1 MKRLCLAAL
10 VLLVL
15 VGVWLAIATR
25 ENDAP
30 GSAPTGVGEPSGAT
44 LLARG
49 EYLTRAADC
58 AACHTTHDGRPFAG
72 GVAFK
77 LPFGTIYSS
86 NITSDL
92 ETGIGRWSEAEFERA
107 LHEGI
112 RKDGARLYPA
122 FPYTS
127 YTALSRG
134 DISAI
139 RTYLMSL
146 AAVRQP
152 NRENELRFPFNQ
164 RLLMTFWDAVFFKS
178 KRFESE
184 PERSV
189 DWNRGAYL
197 ATALGHCG
205 ECHTPRNMGFA
216 TKRGQEFAGS
226 VVDGWRAPN
235 ITPDRAHG
243 VGTWSEASLAE
254 YLTTGH
260 ADGHG
265 SAGGPMG
272 EAVEKS
278 LQYLSPE
285 DATALVAYLRSRPA
299 QVGKEPI
306 EVNPR
311 PSEALLSTAAAPATS
326 SGPQNA
332 LGRRVFA
339 WSCASCHAWNGQ
351 GRETPYASLVGA
363 RSVNDAKGTNVV
375 KMILQGA
382 HENIHGS
389 DVMMPSFST
398 YSDVE
403 IAAMANYVVSQFGGK
418 NGQVTADAVHQ
429 QRDSK

>member
-1 MKRLCLAAL
+1 MNRLGLAVLALLVVVGAWL
-10 VLLVL
+10 VL
-15 VGVWLAIATR
+15 ATR
-25 ENDAP
+25 ENDVP
-30 GSAPTGVGEPSGAT
+30 GSSPTAVGEPAGAT

-58 AACHTTHDGRPFAG
+58 VACHTTHDGRPFAG

-86 NITSDL
+86 NITSDPD
-92 ETGIGRWSEAEFERA
+92 TGIGRWSEADFKRA

-112 RKDGARLYPA
+112 RKDGEHLYPA

-127 YTALSRG
+127 YTELS
-134 DISAI
+134 SADVSAV

-152 NRENELRFPFNQ
+152 NRPNELSFPFNQ
-164 RLLMTFWDAVFFKS
+164 RVLMAFWNAAFFKS
-178 KRFESE
+178 KRFDAE
-184 PERSV
+184 PARSS

-205 ECHTPRNMGFA
+205 ECHTPRNIGFA
-216 TKRGQEFAGS
+216 TERGQEFAGS

-235 ITPDRAHG
+235 LTADQVHG
-243 VGTWSEASLAE
+243 VGAWSEASLAE

-278 LQYLSPE
+278 LQYLSPQ
-285 DATALVAYLRSRPA
+285 DAISLVAYLRSRPA
-299 QVGKEPI
+299 RAGEDPT

-311 PSEALLSTAAAPATS
+311 PSEALSSTAAAPATR
-326 SGPQNA
+326 SGPENT
-332 LGRRVFA
+332 LGRRVFG
-339 WSCASCHAWNGQ
+339 WSCASCHAWNGL

-363 RSVNDAKGTNVV
+363 RSVNDVTGSNVV
-375 KMILQGA
+375 KMILQGSHA
-382 HENIHGS
+382 NIRGS
-389 DVMMPSFST
+389 DVVMPSFSN

-403 IAAMANYVVSQFGGK
+403 IAATANYVVFQFGGK
-418 NGQVTADAVHQ
+418 TGTVTADAVHA